1 MFSREM
7 NPGLGRAGRF
17 IPKLEALEERCCPS
31 TVSLNSQTHLL
42 TLTGDAS
49 NNTIVVRDDGHGDIQ
64 VYGLAG
70 ATAAHPL
77 KYAGVT
83 AIEMDSKTGN
93 DHVDYALTAALIKS
107 EKLTLNLGKGA
118 DQVKLDF
125 TKGVSAASLG
135 ISINGAGG
143 GGQGV
148 TALFGAITNTNLQ
161 LAAHLG
167 DGWNHFTALL
177 NGDLTGSA
185 KADVNVVGGKGIDG
199 ISVEAKGGIAASA
212 RLSVEANGGAGDNT
226 VHADYSGKLAG
237 ALAITEQGNTG
248 WEWMQSTINL
258 VSGSTGS
265 VVDHLVGGT
274 GRDMLILSV
283 QTPNSHLKSLNATI
297 SHVSRS
303 SSVSH
308 TSNVK
313 VVS

>member
-7 NPGLGRAGRF
+7 TPGLGRAGRF
-17 IPKLEALEERCCPS
+17 IPNLEALEDRCCPS

-49 NNTIVVRDDGHGDIQ
+49 NRTIVVRDDGHGDVQ

-77 KYAGVT
+77 KYAGVA

-93 DHVDYALTAALIKS
+93 DHLDYALTGALTKP
-107 EKLTLNLGKGA
+107 EKLTLNLGRGA

-135 ISINGAGG
+135 ISINGVGG
-143 GGQGV
+143 GAQSV
-148 TALFGAITNTNLQ
+148 TALFGAIANTNLQ

-177 NGDLTGSA
+177 NGDLTGFA
-185 KADVNVVGGKGIDG
+185 KADVNVVGGRGTDG

-212 RLSVEANGGAGDNT
+212 RLSIEANGGAGDNT

-237 ALAITEQGNTG
+237 ALAITEQGGVG
-248 WEWMQSTINL
+248 WEWLESVVNL
-258 VSGSTGS
+258 TAGSTGS
-265 VVDHLVGGT
+265 VVDHLIGGT
-274 GRDMLILSV
+274 GTDMLILSL
-283 QTPNSHLKSLNATI
+283 QNSGSHLKSLDATI
-297 SHVSRS
+297 SHVSRTS
-303 SSVSH
+303 GVSH
-308 TSNVK
+308 TSNVR
-313 VVS
+313 VVA

>member
-7 NPGLGRAGRF
+7 NPGMGRAGGF
-17 IPKLEALEERCCPS
+17 IPKLEALEDRCCPS
-31 TVSLNSQTHLL
+31 TVSLNSQTHFL

-49 NNTIVVRDDGHGDIQ
+49 NSTIVIRDDGHGDIQ

-77 KYAGVT
+77 KYTGVT

-93 DHVDYALTAALIKS
+93 DHLDYALTGALTKP

-125 TKGVSAASLG
+125 TKGVSAANLG
-135 ISINGAGG
+135 VSINGVGG
-143 GGQGV
+143 GGQEV

-167 DGWNHFTALL
+167 DGWNHFTALF
-177 NGDLTGSA
+177 NGDLNGSA
-185 KADVNVVGGKGIDG
+185 KVDVNVLGGKGVDG

-237 ALAITEQGNTG
+237 ALAITEQGGTG
-248 WEWMQSTINL
+248 WEWMQSTVNL
-258 VSGSTGS
+258 AAGSTGS
-265 VVDHLVGGT
+265 LADHLVGGT

-283 QTPNSHLKSLNATI
+283 QAPNVHLRSLDATI
-297 SHVSRS
+297 SHVSRTT
-303 SSVSH
+303 SVSH
-308 TSNVK
+308 TPNVR

>member
-1 MFSREM
+1 MLSRET

-42 TLTGDAS
+42 TLTGDSS
-49 NNTIVVRDDGHGDIQ
+49 NSTIVVRDDGRGDVQ

-70 ATAAHPL
+70 ATAAHPR
-77 KYAGVT
+77 KYTGVT

-93 DHVDYALTAALIKS
+93 DHVDYALTAALTKS

-143 GGQGV
+143 GGQNV

-177 NGDLTGSA
+177 NGNLTGSA
-185 KADVNVVGGKGIDG
+185 KADVNVVGGKGTDG

-226 VHADYSGKLAG
+226 VHADYTGKLAG
-237 ALAITEQGNTG
+237 ALAITEQGGTG
-248 WEWMQSTINL
+248 WEWMQSTVNL
-258 VSGSTGS
+258 AAGSTGS
-265 VVDHLVGGT
+265 VVDHLIGGT

-283 QTPNSHLKSLNATI
+283 QTPNSHLKSLDATI
-297 SHVSRS
+297 SHVSRNS
-303 SSVSH
+303 GVSR
-308 TSNVK
+308 TSNVR

>member
-7 NPGLGRAGRF
+7 NPGLGHAGRF
-17 IPKLEALEERCCPS
+17 FPNLEALEERCCPS
-31 TVSLNSQTHLL
+31 TVSLNPQTHLL

-49 NNTIVVRDDGHGDIQ
+49 NSMIVVRDDGHGDIQ

-77 KYAGVT
+77 KYTGVA

-93 DHVDYALTAALIKS
+93 DQVDYALTGALTKS

-125 TKGVSAASLG
+125 TKGVSAPSLG
-135 ISINGAGG
+135 VSINGAGG
-143 GGQGV
+143 AGQNV
-148 TALFGAITNTNLQ
+148 TALFGAIANTNLE
-161 LAAHLG
+161 LTAHLG
-167 DGWNHFTALL
+167 DGWNHFTTLL
-177 NGDLTGSA
+177 NGSLTGSA
-185 KADVNVVGGKGIDG
+185 KVDVNVLGGKGVDG
-199 ISVEAKGGIAASA
+199 ISVEVNGGIAASA

-226 VHADYSGKLAG
+226 VHVDYSGQLAG
-237 ALAITEQGNTG
+237 ALAIMEQGNTG
-248 WEWMQSTINL
+248 WEWLESVVNL
-258 VSGSTGS
+258 SLGSTGS

-274 GRDMLILSV
+274 GTDMLILSL
-283 QTPNSHLKSLNATI
+283 QNPSGHLKSLDAAI
-297 SHVSRS
+297 SHVSRTTG
-303 SSVSH
+303 VMH